1 MMAQSER
8 AGRFSPWLIILGVVG
23 CSGMVIT
30 VLCNT
35 AGMFLAPVMNDSG
48 WSRTEVSLF
57 MTIFA
62 WVAAVLQPVVGKILK
77 KYDNRIIMT
86 IVVAVF
92 GACYIW
98 SGTYTRLW
106 QWNLFGV
113 VYGVT
118 AAFFMYLIGP
128 ILISAWFKKR
138 MGLAL
143 SLGGVITGIFGFF
156 VNPVI
161 QVLIDNYGWGKARIY
176 TGLATTAFC
185 LIFTVLFV
193 RTSPESA
200 GVRAYGDDGVKND
213 DTEKDGAKND
223 GAILGER
230 RDSAEAAPAEGIMLK
245 EAIKTPAFYI
255 LIVFSLIVVIIPSL
269 IQQLSSYAGS
279 MPIGAMAAAF
289 ALSILSIIG
298 LPRGPLTGW
307 FFDLAG
313 SKIGNFI
320 SYLLTALGM
329 VLFLIG
335 RGENAVLFYIGVI
348 LFSFSFIP
356 LTLGNPMLTKETFG
370 LKDYANIYSWMT
382 TAVLVSGGIA
392 PLIYAQIYDQTGSYT
407 GCINLVL
414 ILCIVQMVFIPVISL
429 TTGKKKA

>member
-1 MMAQSER
+1 
-8 AGRFSPWLIILGVVG
+8 
-23 CSGMVIT
+23 
-30 VLCNT
+30 
-35 AGMFLAPVMNDSG
+35 
-48 WSRTEVSLF
+48 
-57 MTIFA
+57 
-62 WVAAVLQPVVGKILK
+62 VAAALQPVVGKILQ
-77 KYDNRIIMT
+77 KYDKRIIMT

-98 SGTYTRLW
+98 SGTYTHLW

-143 SLGGVITGIFGFF
+143 SLGGVITGVFGFF

-176 TGLATTAFC
+176 TGLATTIFC
-185 LIFTVLFV
+185 LIFTFLFV
-193 RTSPESA
+193 RSSPESA
-200 GVRAYGDDGVKND
+200 GVRAYGDDGAKDDEHND
-213 DTEKDGAKND
+213 NAVQ
-223 GAILGER
+223 
-230 RDSAEAAPAEGIMLK
+230 AEGIMLK
-245 EAIKTPAFYI
+245 EAIKKPAFYI

-289 ALSILSIIG
+289 ALSILGIIG
-298 LPRGPLTGW
+298 LPRGPITGW
-307 FFDLAG
+307 FFDLFG

-348 LFSFSFIP
+348 LFSFSFVP

-382 TAVLVSGGIA
+382 TAILVSGGIA
-392 PLIYAQIYDQTGSYT
+392 PLIYAQIYDRTGSYT

-414 ILCIVQMVFIPVISL
+414 ILCIVQMVFIPIISL
-429 TTGKKKA
+429 TVGKKKA

>member
-1 MMAQSER
+1 MAESEKTGT
-8 AGRFSPWLIILGVVG
+8 GRFSPWLIILGVVG

-62 WVAAVLQPVVGKILK
+62 WVAAALQPVVGKILQ
-77 KYDNRIIMT
+77 KYDKRIIMT

-98 SGTYTRLW
+98 SGTYTHLW

-143 SLGGVITGIFGFF
+143 SLGGVITGVFGFF

-176 TGLATTAFC
+176 TGLATTIFC
-185 LIFTVLFV
+185 LIFTFLFV
-193 RTSPESA
+193 RSSPESA
-200 GVRAYGDDGVKND
+200 GVRAYGDDGAKEDEHND
-213 DTEKDGAKND
+213 NAVQ
-223 GAILGER
+223 
-230 RDSAEAAPAEGIMLK
+230 AEGATLK
-245 EAIKTPAFYI
+245 EAIRKPAFYI

-289 ALSILSIIG
+289 ALSILGIIG
-298 LPRGPLTGW
+298 LPMGPITGW
-307 FFDLAG
+307 FFDLFG

-382 TAVLVSGGIA
+382 TAILVSSGIA

-414 ILCIVQMVFIPVISL
+414 ILCIVQMVFIPIISL
-429 TTGKKKA
+429 TVGKKKA

>member
-1 MMAQSER
+1 MMTQNER
-8 AGRFSPWLIILGVVG
+8 TGRFSPWLIILGVVG

-35 AGMFLAPVMNDSG
+35 AGMFLAPVMKDSG
-48 WSRTEVSLF
+48 WSRTQVSLF

-86 IVVAVF
+86 VVVAVF
-92 GACYIW
+92 GGCYIW

-143 SLGGVITGIFGFF
+143 SLGGVITGVFGFF

-185 LIFTVLFV
+185 LLFTVLFV

-200 GVRAYGDDGVKND
+200 GVRAYGDDGTKGDEQND
-213 DTEKDGAKND
+213 KAG
-223 GAILGER
+223 
-230 RDSAEAAPAEGIMLK
+230 AAPAEGIMLK
-245 EAIKTPAFYI
+245 EAVKTPAFYI
-255 LIVFSLIVVIIPSL
+255 LFIFSLILVIIPSL

-289 ALSILSIIG
+289 ALSIFSIIG
-298 LPRGPLTGW
+298 LPRGPLAGW

-335 RGENAVLFYIGVI
+335 RGENAVLFYIGVV

-356 LTLGNPMLTKETFG
+356 LTLGNPMLAKETFG

-382 TAVLVSGGIA
+382 TAILVSGGIA
-392 PLIYAQIYDQTGSYT
+392 PIIYAQIYDRTGSYT
-407 GCINLVL
+407 GCISLVL

-429 TTGKKKA
+429 TTGKKRV